1 MNDLS
6 RTLMSLFAT
15 GFNPRLYVA
24 CMLLGRTTPADR
36 DPKSAREGRQS

>member
-15 GFNPRLYVA
+15 GFNPRLFVA
-24 CMLLGRTTPADR
+24 CMLIDRLSGRR
-36 DPKSAREGRQS
+36 SNSIREDRQS